1 MKIITVVTHSH
12 QNSSN
17 MAMTT
22 FGLGVY
28 KVFFYSFACL
38 EIDDGDGYLTPIE
51 LKSLEAK
58 EQ

>member
-1 MKIITVVTHSH
+1 
-12 QNSSN
+12 

-28 KVFFYSFACL
+28 KVFFYSFAFL